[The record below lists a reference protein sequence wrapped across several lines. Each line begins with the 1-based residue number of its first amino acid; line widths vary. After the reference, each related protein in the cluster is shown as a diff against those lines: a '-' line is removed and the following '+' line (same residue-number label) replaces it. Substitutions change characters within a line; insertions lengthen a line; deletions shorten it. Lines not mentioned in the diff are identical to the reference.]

1 MSMPIHLRVACCASI
16 VWLPALSL
24 AAQLHH
30 VEYDPAAQ
38 RWTLRSGPVEYRLR
52 RSGDGVAYDY
62 FGPAGK
68 PAWPAPGAASAAA
81 SEISGF
87 VEGENI
93 GPDDLRLVTVEP
105 TDVDQELAFLYRHRR
120 LPLEIEAFYSVKG
133 DTGVITRR
141 LTLTN
146 RGERVIHIGSLP
158 SPPGPIGRTSRRG
171 KRPAVGGS
179 LP

>member
-1 MSMPIHLRVACCASI
+1 M
-16 VWLPALSL
+16 PALSL

-38 RWTLRSGPVEYRLR
+38 RWTLRSGPVEYRLQ
-52 RSGDGVAYDY
+52 RSSDGVAYDY

-120 LPLEIEAFYSVKG
+120 LPLEIEAFYSGKG
-133 DTGVITRR
+133 DTGGSTGRR
-141 LTLTN
+141 AVTQRRD
-146 RGERVIHIGSLP
+146 RGVHS
-158 SPPGPIGRTSRRG
+158 GPRHAR
-171 KRPAVGGS
+171 
-179 LP
+179 

>member
-1 MSMPIHLRVACCASI
+1 MSMPIHLRVACCVSI

-30 VEYDPAAQ
+30 GEYDPAAQ

-93 GPDDLRLVTVEP
+93 GPDDLRLVTV
-105 TDVDQELAFLYRHRR
+105 
-120 LPLEIEAFYSVKG
+120 
-133 DTGVITRR
+133 
-141 LTLTN
+141 
-146 RGERVIHIGSLP
+146 
-158 SPPGPIGRTSRRG
+158 SRRMSTRNWHFSTG
-171 KRPAVGGS
+171 TAVCRSKLKRFT
-179 LP
+179 

>member
-1 MSMPIHLRVACCASI
+1 MSMPIHLRVACCVSI

-52 RSGDGVAYDY
+52 RSGDG
-62 FGPAGK
+62 G
-68 PAWPAPGAASAAA
+68 ASAAA
-81 SEISGF
+81 SEIAGF

-120 LPLEIEAFYSVKG
+120 LPLEIEAFCSVKG

-146 RGERVIHIGSLP
+146 RGERVMHIGSLP
-158 SPPGPIGRTSRRG
+158 SLAWRL
-171 KRPAVGGS
+171 PAGDYDLTYLWGGWGQE
-179 LP
+179 